1 MTSSARRLVIA
12 VLLLAALFGGWR
24 IVGLMQA
31 DAALARGD
39 VAGAL
44 RWRPD
49 HAEALLRQAETQL
62 KAKDLAAAAA
72 GARRLLEADPMDG
85 RGYRVLAQVA
95 LAEGRKDQARSLYRI
110 AARRAPRD
118 VPARAWLAQ
127 DALERG
133 DPANALVQID
143 AVLTLSPGTG
153 ATVFPVLVSLA
164 ADPGFA
170 EALADV
176 LRRGPSWRAGM
187 LAALH
192 QAKPEEREAAD
203 QVLDALQ
210 RKGGFSAKETTAWIE
225 ALLREGRWGQ
235 AHARWAAPLVA
246 GGKPLPL
253 LFNGD
258 FARDPGGTG
267 FDWRLPATP
276 GVIVTFEPDQAKG
289 RALRARFLGRR
300 VAGAFLEHRLLLA
313 PGHYR
318 LRHRLRTDAL
328 RSDNGLG
335 WRVACEGQA
344 LPLARGAPIT
354 GTRGWHVVDL
364 EFSVPAQDCAGQWL
378 RLGNAGATNAGQL
391 VTGDLWLAATVV
403 EGRKPTHPFN
413 EKSSQPVAP
422 TP

>member
-1 MTSSARRLVIA
+1 MHGARGW
-12 VLLLAALFGGWR
+12 LLLAALLAAAVFGGWR
-24 IVGLMQA
+24 ILGLMHA
-31 DAALARGD
+31 EAALARGD
-39 VAGAL
+39 VSASLRAL
-44 RWRPD
+44 PD
-49 HAEALLRQAETQL
+49 HPQALLQQSQAQL
-62 KAKDLAAAAA
+62 LANDTKAATSS
-72 GARRLLEADPMDG
+72 ARRFLQVAPMDG

-95 LAEGRKDQARSLYRI
+95 VAEGRKEEGRRLYRI

-118 VPARAWLAQ
+118 LPARAWLAQ

-133 DPANALVQID
+133 DPADALVQID

-153 ATVFPVLVSLA
+153 ATVFPVLAKLASDPAFAESLA
-164 ADPGFA
+164 
-170 EALADV
+170 EV
-176 LRRGPSWRAGM
+176 LRRGPAWRAGM
-187 LAALH
+187 LATLQ
-192 QAKPEEREAAD
+192 QAKPEDRDAAD
-203 QVLDALQ
+203 QVLGALQ
-210 RKGGFSAKETTAWIE
+210 RKGGFSTEETTAWIE

-246 GGKPLPL
+246 GGKSLPL
-253 LFNGD
+253 VVNGD
-258 FARDPGGTG
+258 FAQDPSGNG

-276 GVIVTFEPDQAKG
+276 GVIVTFEPDQAEG

-318 LRHRLRTDAL
+318 VRHRLRTEAL

-344 LPLARGAPIT
+344 APLVQGKPIA
-354 GTRGWHVVDL
+354 GSRAWHVVEL
-364 EFSVPAQDCAGQWL
+364 EFTVPAQDCPGQWL
-378 RLGNAGATNAGQL
+378 RLGNAGAASAGQL
-391 VTGDLWLAATVV
+391 VNGDLWLASVVV
-403 EGRKPTHPFN
+403 EGRKPAG

>member
-1 MTSSARRLVIA
+1 MRGPRGLLLA

-31 DAALARGD
+31 DAALAGGD

-62 KAKDLAAAAA
+62 AAKDLAAAAA
-72 GARRLLEADPMDG
+72 SARRLLQATPMDG

-95 LAEGRKDQARSLYRI
+95 VAERRKDEARNLFRI

-118 VPARAWLAQ
+118 LPARAWLAQ

-133 DPANALVQID
+133 DPADALVQID
-143 AVLTLSPGTG
+143 AVLTLSPRTG
-153 ATVFPVLVSLA
+153 ATVFPVLAKLA
-164 ADPGFA
+164 ADPTFA

-176 LRRGPSWRAGM
+176 LRRGPTWRAGI
-187 LAALH
+187 LAALQ
-192 QAKPEEREAAD
+192 QAKPEDREAAD

-210 RKGGFSAKETTAWIE
+210 RKGGFTPEETAAGIE

-235 AHARWAAPLVA
+235 AHARWAAPFVA

-253 LFNGD
+253 LFNGN
-258 FARDPGGTG
+258 FALDPSGTG
-267 FDWRLPATP
+267 FDWRLPPTP
-276 GVIVTFEPDQAKG
+276 GVIVTFEPDQGEG

-313 PGHYR
+313 PGPYR
-318 LRHRLRTDAL
+318 FRHRLRIDAL

-335 WRVACEGQA
+335 WSVLCEGQA
-344 LPLARGAPIT
+344 APLAQGAPIA
-354 GTRGWHVVDL
+354 GTRGWHMVEV
-364 EFSVPAQDCAGQWL
+364 EFTVPAQDCPGQWL
-378 RLGNAGATNAGQL
+378 RLGNAGATSAGQL
-391 VTGDLWLAATVV
+391 VNGDLWLAAAVV
-403 EGRKPTHPFN
+403 EGRMSAIPSN
-413 EKSSQPVAP
+413 EKNAQPVAP

>member
-1 MTSSARRLVIA
+1 MTRGFRGVLLA
-12 VLLLAALFGGWR
+12 VLLLAAVFAGWR
-24 IVGLMQA
+24 ILGLKQA
-31 DAALARGD
+31 EAALAGGD

-62 KAKDLAAAAA
+62 KAKDPGAAAAS
-72 GARRLLEADPMDG
+72 ARRLLQAAPMDG

-95 LAEGRKDQARSLYRI
+95 LAEGRKDEARTLYRI

-118 VPARAWLAQ
+118 LPARAWLAE
-127 DALERG
+127 DALERN
-133 DPANALVQID
+133 DPADALVQID
-143 AVLTLSPGTG
+143 AVLTLSPRTG
-153 ATVFPVLVSLA
+153 ATVFPVLAQLA
-164 ADPGFA
+164 ADPAFA
-170 EALADV
+170 DALADL
-176 LRRGPSWRAGM
+176 LRRGPAWRAGM

-192 QAKPEEREAAD
+192 KAKPEDRQAAD

-210 RKGGFSAKETTAWIE
+210 RKGGFTPEETSAWIE

-258 FARDPGGTG
+258 FAQDPSGTG

-276 GVIVTFEPDQAKG
+276 GVIVTFEPDQGDG

-318 LRHRLRTDAL
+318 LRHRLRIDAL
-328 RSDNGLG
+328 RSDNGLA

-344 LPLARGAPIT
+344 AALAQGNPIS
-354 GTRGWHVVDL
+354 GSRGWHAVEL
-364 EFSVPAQDCAGQWL
+364 EFTVPAQDCPGQWL
-378 RLGNAGATNAGQL
+378 RLGNAGATRAGQL
-391 VTGDLWLAATVV
+391 VNGDLWLAAAVV
-403 EGRKPTHPFN
+403 EGRKSAN
-413 EKSSQPVAP
+413 SE
-422 TP
+422 

>member
-1 MTSSARRLVIA
+1 MTRGPRG
-12 VLLLAALFGGWR
+12 LLLAAVLLSALFGAWR

-39 VAGAL
+39 IAGAL

-49 HAEALLRQAETQL
+49 HAEALLRQAEGQL
-62 KAKDLAAAAA
+62 KAKDPAAAAA
-72 GARRLLEADPMDG
+72 SARRLLQAAPMDG

-95 LAEGRKDQARSLYRI
+95 DGAGRKDEARNLYRI

-118 VPARAWLAQ
+118 LPARAWLAQ
-127 DALERG
+127 DALERN
-133 DPANALVQID
+133 DPAEALVQID

-153 ATVFPVLVSLA
+153 ATVFPVLAKLA

-170 EALADV
+170 DALADV
-176 LRRGPSWRAGM
+176 LQRGPSWRAGM
-187 LAALH
+187 LAALQ
-192 QAKPEEREAAD
+192 QAKPDDREAAE
-203 QVLDALQ
+203 QVLGALQ
-210 RKGGFSAKETTAWIE
+210 RKGGFTPEETTARIE

-235 AHARWAAPLVA
+235 AHARWAAHFVA

-253 LFNGD
+253 LFNGN
-258 FARDPGGTG
+258 FAQDPSGTG

-276 GVIVTFEPDQAKG
+276 GVIVTFEPDQGEG

-318 LRHRLRTDAL
+318 FRHRLRIDAL

-344 LPLARGAPIT
+344 APLAQGKPIA
-354 GTRGWHVVDL
+354 GSRGWLVVEL
-364 EFSVPAQDCAGQWL
+364 EFTVPAQDCPGQWL
-378 RLGNAGATNAGQL
+378 RLGNAGTASAGQL
-391 VTGDLWLAATVV
+391 VTGDLWIAAAAVN
-403 EGRKPTHPFN
+403 GRGAVAAN
-413 EKSSQPVAP
+413 KSPPPVAP
-422 TP
+422 SH

>member
-1 MTSSARRLVIA
+1 MRGPRGLLLA

-49 HAEALLRQAETQL
+49 HAEALLRQAESQL
-62 KAKDLAAAAA
+62 VAKDLAAAAA
-72 GARRLLEADPMDG
+72 SARRLLQATPMDG

-95 LAEGRKDQARSLYRI
+95 VAERRKDDARKLYRI

-118 VPARAWLAQ
+118 LPARAWLAQ

-133 DPANALVQID
+133 DPADALVQID
-143 AVLTLSPGTG
+143 AVLTLSPRTG
-153 ATVFPVLVSLA
+153 ATVFPVLAKLA
-164 ADPGFA
+164 ADPTFA
-170 EALADV
+170 DALADV
-176 LRRGPSWRAGM
+176 LQRGPTWRTGM
-187 LAALH
+187 LAAL
-192 QAKPEEREAAD
+192 QQSKPEDREAAD

-210 RKGGFSAKETTAWIE
+210 RKGGFSSEETTAWIE

-235 AHARWAAPLVA
+235 AHARWAAPYVA

-258 FARDPGGTG
+258 FAQDPSGTG

-276 GVIVTFEPDQAKG
+276 GVIVTFEPDQADG
-289 RALRARFLGRR
+289 RALHARFLGRR

-313 PGHYR
+313 PGVYR
-318 LRHRLRTDAL
+318 FRHRLRSDAL

-335 WRVACEGQA
+335 WSVACEGQA
-344 LPLARGAPIT
+344 TPLAQGAPIT
-354 GTRGWHVVDL
+354 GTRGWHAVEL
-364 EFSVPAQDCAGQWL
+364 TFTVPARDCAGQWL
-378 RLGNAGATNAGQL
+378 RLGNAGATRAGQL
-391 VTGDLWLAATVV
+391 VNGDLWLASAVV
-403 EGRKPTHPFN
+403 EGGKSATPVN
-413 EKSSQPVAP
+413 EKNSQPVAP